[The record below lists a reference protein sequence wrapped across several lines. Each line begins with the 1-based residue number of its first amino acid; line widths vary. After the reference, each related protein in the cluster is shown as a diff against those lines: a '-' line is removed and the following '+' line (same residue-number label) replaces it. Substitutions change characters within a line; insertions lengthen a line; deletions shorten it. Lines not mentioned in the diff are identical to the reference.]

1 MSLAKYEGQVVRDLS
16 DLNFDGFRV
25 DEVLHLMKEI
35 NPIYI
40 NIDLDR
46 AVIDNLKNNK
56 LELQNQI
63 N

>member
-25 DEVLHLMKEI
+25 DEVLHLFKDI

-40 NIDLDR
+40 NIELDR
-46 AVIDNLKNNK
+46 AVIDNLKNNN

>member
-25 DEVLHLMKEI
+25 DEVLHLFKDI
-35 NPIYI
+35 NPLFI
-40 NIDLDR
+40 NIELDR

-56 LELQNQI
+56 LELQDQI